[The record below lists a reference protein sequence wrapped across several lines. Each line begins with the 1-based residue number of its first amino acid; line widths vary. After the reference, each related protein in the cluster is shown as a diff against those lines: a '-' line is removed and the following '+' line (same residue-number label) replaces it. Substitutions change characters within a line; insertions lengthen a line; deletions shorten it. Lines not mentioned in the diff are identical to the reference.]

1 MVKTSWLS
9 LKPSSVGAL
18 VLAHWRRD
26 FHDVGT
32 ARKSEIGHEVLKRI
46 SKLYDIEREIA
57 GKSADIRHAAR
68 LTSN

>member
-1 MVKTSWLS
+1 LLS
-9 LKPSSVGAL
+9 TPCHIRLTVP
-18 VLAHWRRD
+18 
-26 FHDVGT
+26 
-32 ARKSEIGHEVLKRI
+32 LKRI